1 MIRRMFWLAAGAV
14 LGVAGYRR
22 VSRLAR
28 TVALGGRRG
37 AAGADGGARGSRMAG
52 WAQHAAL
59 FARDVREGMELYSD
73 RHPGLTG
80 RTLETQHAHAG
91 RQDGAGPAGNDHD
104 HGRACPRVDYA
115 KEVR

>member
-1 MIRRMFWLAAGAV
+1 MIRRMFWLIVGAA

-28 TVALGGRRG
+28 TVTPGGRRG
-37 AAGADGGARGSRMAG
+37 AAEAGGGTQGSWMGG
-52 WAQHAAL
+52 WARRAAL
-59 FARDVREGMELYSD
+59 FARDVRDGMELYSD

-80 RTLETQHAHAG
+80 RTLEVQQARA
-91 RQDGAGPAGNDHD
+91 RRPDGARPGEDDRH
-104 HGRACPRVDYA
+104 HERVHPRVDYA